1 MLVVLSKALAFVLI
15 ILIGYICKRRGFFSP
30 TDYQVVSKIVLNI
43 TLPCAVINSFAHFE
57 MDYSLIAAVFLGL
70 FGNLLMLFVSLM
82 LTRGDTPATKIFYIF
97 SLAGY
102 NVGCFTLPFAQAFL
116 TPFAVVGL
124 CMFDVGNSIMCT
136 GMTYAL
142 TASCIGYADGRKD
155 KFSMK
160 NITQKLLHSVPFVV
174 YISMLVLSLLMIL
187 LAALDVKLPSAV
199 FTLTRPAGQANA
211 FIAMMM
217 IGMMFEIKLDK
228 KAMGYVKELFSVRY
242 AISLLCAAA
251 FLYLAPFKQ
260 EINYVIALA
269 FMAPCTI
276 IGPIFVEKLGANVQ
290 LASLFNSLTIITSV
304 ILFTAFFIIING

>member
-15 ILIGYICKRRGFFSP
+15 ILIGYICKRRGVFAP
-30 TDYQVVSKIVLNI
+30 TDYQLVSKIVLNI
-43 TLPCAVINSFAHFE
+43 TLPCAVVSSFAHFE
-57 MDYSLIAAVFLGL
+57 MDYSLIAAVLLGL
-70 FGNLLMLFVSLM
+70 CGNLLMLFVALM

-155 KFSMK
+155 RFSMK
-160 NITQKLLHSVPFVV
+160 SIAEKLLHSVPFVV
-174 YISMLVLSLLMIL
+174 YISMLL
-187 LAALDVKLPSAV
+187 LALTGVKFPQSV
-199 FTLTRPAGQANA
+199 YTFTDIVGAANP
-211 FIAMMM
+211 FLSMLM

-228 KAMGYVKELFSVRY
+228 QAMGYVKELFSVRY
-242 AISLLCAAA
+242 LASLACAGA
-251 FLYLAPFKQ
+251 FIYFAPFKQ
-260 EINYVIALA
+260 EVNYVIALA

-276 IGPIFVEKLGANVQ
+276 IGPIFVEKLGGNVQ
-290 LASLFNSLTIITSV
+290 LASLFNSMTIITSV
-304 ILFTAFFIIING
+304 ILFTCFFLVI

>member
-30 TDYQVVSKIVLNI
+30 TDYQLVSKIVLNI
-43 TLPCAVINSFAHFE
+43 TLPCAVISSFAHFE

-70 FGNLLMLFVSLM
+70 CGNLLMLFVALM

-155 KFSMK
+155 RFSMK
-160 NITQKLLHSVPFVV
+160 SIAEKLLHSAPFVV
-174 YISMLVLSLLMIL
+174 YISMLL
-187 LAALDVKLPSAV
+187 LALAGVQFPKSV
-199 FTLTRPAGQANA
+199 YTFTDIVGAANP
-211 FIAMMM
+211 FLSMLM
-217 IGMMFEIKLDK
+217 IGMMFEIKLDRQ
-228 KAMGYVKELFSVRY
+228 AMGYVKELFSVRY
-242 AISLLCAAA
+242 LISLVCAGA
-251 FLYLAPFKQ
+251 FIYFAPFKQ
-260 EINYVIALA
+260 EVNYVIALA

-276 IGPIFVEKLGANVQ
+276 IGPIFVEKLGGNVQ
-290 LASLFNSLTIITSV
+290 LASLFNSMTIITSV
-304 ILFTAFFIIING
+304 ILFTCFFLVI